1 MRKQCAWEMGGREGG
16 REGCL
21 GVPTSSVLT
30 WLWVPAPW
38 RSALLSLLSSLS
50 GDLSSMS
57 YPLLRLYFPSSLT
70 APPPLSSLSPSAPSH
85 SRILPAKKSE
95 AISSVAET
103 TSSLVC
109 LAEM

>member
-1 MRKQCAWEMGGREGG
+1 MRKQCAWEMGGREGS
-16 REGCL
+16 L

-50 GDLSSMS
+50 DNLSAMS

-70 APPPLSSLSPSAPSH
+70 VPPSIIPLS
-85 SRILPAKKSE
+85 
-95 AISSVAET
+95 
-103 TSSLVC
+103 
-109 LAEM
+109 